1 MALLISN
8 ISNNWNYIICVCPCA
23 CMCFLL
29 ASFFC
34 WAGVRF
40 HPLYYITARTHS
52 SFFCRLFVADNVSWM
67 DVSYFAFLCLIWI
80 MMLQTFACKFMHGHT
95 PSVLL
100 RISSGIELLSQ
111 CSSTWGKD
119 KTIIQTGC
127 KSSHFH
133 QCAWVVPLLRHSI
146 CKKGRVYRGSQFEGT
161 VHHDREGSVSGRPLA
176 GHIAPAVRNLS
187 PYLGRDPSPWNC
199 ATHRWSGSSHQN

>member
-23 CMCFLL
+23 CMCLLL

-40 HPLYYITARTHS
+40 HPLYCIIARTHS
-52 SFFCRLFVADNVSWM
+52 SFFFRLSVADNVSWI
-67 DVSYFAFLCLIWI
+67 DVSYFAFLSLIWI
-80 MMLQTFACKFMHGHT
+80 MMLQTFTCKFMHGHT

-100 RISSGIELLSQ
+100 RISSGVELLSQ

-127 KSSHFH
+127 NSSHFH
-133 QCAWVVPLLRHSI
+133 QCAWVAPLLWHSI

-161 VHHDREGSVSGRPLA
+161 VHHDKEGSRSRRPLA

-187 PYLGRDPSPWNC
+187 PYLGRDPSPRNC